1 MEPVDNNA
9 DVSRQAIP
17 GEPSAVPPGRR
28 KARWKGALPVI
39 GTFSKG
45 GVEFFYIDLSRGP
58 FCIFPER
65 AVVMEVWRDQHLA
78 RAAQRPGG
86 LRTG

>member
-1 MEPVDNNA
+1 MDLRPNSLRPHILPFNPTHPAESTLGVT
-9 DVSRQAIP
+9 
-17 GEPSAVPPGRR
+17 RR
-28 KARWKGALPVI
+28 DE
-39 GTFSKG
+39 T